1 MNIDIIKSLIFVFV
15 AQVIAYFQLQGQF
28 IFPWVK
34 KNTFLMSLVGLPIS
48 FLFIK
53 FTKYCAQGF
62 GGEVWPGR
70 LIGFAVGVI
79 VFAVLSHFVM
89 KEPFS
94 LKTIICLVLASA
106 ILIIQIFWK

>member
-1 MNIDIIKSLIFVFV
+1 
-15 AQVIAYFQLQGQF
+15 
-28 IFPWVK
+28 
-34 KNTFLMSLVGLPIS
+34 
-48 FLFIK
+48 
-53 FTKYCAQGF
+53 
-62 GGEVWPGR
+62 